1 MPARRL
7 MLLAGLA
14 LLPAWVLAQGS
25 PTLTV
30 SAAASLTDAFKEIGT
45 RFDAARGG
53 TTRFNFAASGVLLA
67 QLSQGAPVDVFVSAD
82 QETVDR
88 GVKERLLDP
97 STRRDFAS
105 NSLVLITPADGP
117 AALTGVADLSGPG
130 VRRIAVGKP
139 ASVPVG
145 RYTRQ
150 ALEAAGLWARIEPRI
165 VYADSV
171 RQALDYVARS
181 EAEAGFVYRT
191 DALLVRDKVR
201 IVSTVDGHAP
211 VTYPAAVVQDSRQPA
226 AARAFVDYLLGPE
239 AQAILARYGFGKP

>member
-7 MLLAGLA
+7 LLLASLA
-14 LLPAWVLAQGS
+14 LLPAWASAQS
-25 PTLTV
+25 LTV
-30 SAAASLTDAFKEIGT
+30 SAAASLTEAFKEIGA

-53 TTRFNFAASGVLLA
+53 TTRFNFAASGVLIA
-67 QLSQGAPVDVFVSAD
+67 QIAQGAPVDVFVSAD

-88 GVKERLLDP
+88 GVKDKLLDP
-97 STRRDFAS
+97 ATRRDFAS
-105 NSLVLITPADGP
+105 NSLVLIAPSDSKPT
-117 AALTGVADLSGPG
+117 LTGVADLTGPG
-130 VRRIAVGKP
+130 VRRIAVGKL

-150 ALEAAGLWARIEPRI
+150 ALETAGLWTRIEPRI

-171 RQALDYVARS
+171 RQALDYVARG

-191 DALLVRDKVR
+191 DAQIAKDKVR
-201 IVSTVDGHAP
+201 IVATVDGHAP

-239 AQAILARYGFGKP
+239 AQAILARHGFGKP

>member
-1 MPARRL
+1 MPAPRRL
-7 MLLAGLA
+7 LLAALS
-14 LLPAWVLAQGS
+14 LLPLWACAQG
-25 PTLTV
+25 LTV
-30 SAAASLTDAFKEIGT
+30 SAAASLTEAFKEIGA

-53 TTRFNFAASGVLLA
+53 STRFNFAASGVLIA
-67 QLSQGAPVDVFVSAD
+67 QIAQGAPVDVFVSAD

-88 GVKERLLDP
+88 GVKDKLLDP
-97 STRRDFAS
+97 TTRRDFAS
-105 NSLVLITPADGP
+105 NSLVLIAPADATAP
-117 AALTGVADLSGPG
+117 LTGVADLTGPG

-150 ALEAAGLWARIEPRI
+150 ALEAAGLWARVEPRI

-171 RQALDYVARS
+171 RQALDYVARG

-191 DALLVRDKVR
+191 DAQIAKDKVR
-201 IVSTVDGHAP
+201 IVATVDGHAP

-226 AARAFVDYLLGPE
+226 AARAFVDYLLGAE
-239 AQAILARYGFGKP
+239 AQAILARHGFGKP